1 VRLLVSLH
9 CLSSSVKVCRLRE
22 TVDVSSCAS
31 VDLNSRSLSPGG
43 QRLALNFALRSS
55 RDTACLKY
63 LILLLEIVKGRRCGI
78 KPTEL
83 TVSLFEGGKVQL
95 KFRVKV

>member
-1 VRLLVSLH
+1 
-9 CLSSSVKVCRLRE
+9 
-22 TVDVSSCAS
+22 
-31 VDLNSRSLSPGG
+31 LSPGG

-63 LILLLEIVKGRRCGI
+63 LILLLEIVNGRRCGI

-83 TVSLFEGGKVQL
+83 TVSLFEGGKVQG
-95 KFRVKV
+95 KFDAKTRNVPDTEELDINVDREGLLES